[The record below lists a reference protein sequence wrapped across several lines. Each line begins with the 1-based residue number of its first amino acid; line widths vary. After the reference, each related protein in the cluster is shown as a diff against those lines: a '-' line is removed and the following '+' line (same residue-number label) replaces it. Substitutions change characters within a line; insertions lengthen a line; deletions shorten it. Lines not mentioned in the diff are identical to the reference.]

1 MGVKAKLLANLL
13 LTTVLGSAHAQ
24 GADVEKARTLSAGVK
39 KAKSIVDR
47 AIRAAGG
54 GVSGPELVV
63 TPEPESDEDLES
75 DGMALPIYVQA
86 SASLGEAAVSA
97 DQAVFSFLTGNIAYG
112 NYSFSVACAKMGI
125 GRSRISRANLAALMP
140 PAGFLT
146 AFGPEL
152 TDLVT
157 ELGLLKFTVG
167 CP

>member
-1 MGVKAKLLANLL
+1 MGVKTKLLASLL
-13 LTTVLGSAHAQ
+13 LTTVLGSAQAL

-54 GVSGPELVV
+54 GASGPELVV
-63 TPEPESDEDLES
+63 PPESDEDLES

>member
-1 MGVKAKLLANLL
+1 MGVKTKLFASLL
-13 LTTVLGSAHAQ
+13 LTTLLGSAHAQ
-24 GADVEKARTLSAGVK
+24 GADMEKARTLSAGVK

-54 GVSGPELVV
+54 GPELVV
-63 TPEPESDEDLES
+63 PPDSDEDLES